1 MRRTTLPGLRA
12 CARRLLLPTLS
23 LLCALGASSCGG
35 DSGGG
40 FNPSHAPRV
49 SLTGATPERLSEYN
63 LLAYDGDGQFRYN
76 TRVVPYDLNTPLF
89 SDYALKNRAIY
100 VPEGSS
106 ATYTD
111 DGVFDF
117 PVGTVLIKSF
127 SMAADFRT
135 PELNRTLVETRLLIR
150 FEDGW
155 RAFPYIWDEAQEEA
169 YYSPAGE
176 VREVPFIDAEGE
188 PQVANYLIP
197 QRNQCLSCHQR
208 RVDGE
213 TLTLPIGPK
222 ARNLNRDYDYGTDG
236 GVQNQLTRLADEG
249 LLSGLPSLSEV
260 DAAYAFAGIEANG
273 VGALSGAELDDAAR
287 SYLDVNCAHC
297 HNPNGVQGVTSQLFL
312 NYENTDDFRLGVCK
326 RPGSAGSGTGGFT
339 FDIVPGNPDES
350 ILIFRVETEEVGA
363 MMPLLGRS
371 LQHRH
376 GAALLRAWV
385 EQMPANDCIGTP

>member
-1 MRRTTLPGLRA
+1 MRMRRTTLPGSRA

-63 LLAYDGDGQFRYN
+63 LLAYDCDGQFRYN

-155 RAFPYIWDEAQEEA
+155 RAFPYVWNEDLT
-169 YYSPAGE
+169 
-176 VREVPFIDAEGE
+176 DAEYFVRGRVQALDFVDPFGNPRTAQYLV
-188 PQVANYLIP
+188 PQK
-197 QRNQCLSCHQR
+197 NQCIECHEIKDENDER
-208 RVDGE
+208 HT
-213 TLTLPIGPK
+213 TLIGPR
-222 ARNLNRDYDYGTDG
+222 ARYLN
-236 GVQNQLTRLADEG
+236 RLADFGGAEEENQLEHLAAQG
-249 LLSGLPSLSEV
+249 MLTGLPSLEQVPRAFDWSSLAQTGTTSLGKYTLLIRLALPTKVLEV
-260 DAAYAFAGIEANG
+260 
-273 VGALSGAELDDAAR
+273 
-287 SYLDVNCAHC
+287 
-297 HNPNGVQGVTSQLFL
+297 
-312 NYENTDDFRLGVCK
+312 RLM
-326 RPGSAGSGTGGFT
+326 T
-339 FDIVPGNPDES
+339 
-350 ILIFRVETEEVGA
+350 
-363 MMPLLGRS
+363 
-371 LQHRH
+371 
-376 GAALLRAWV
+376 
-385 EQMPANDCIGTP
+385 PAK